1 MRKALSVTLE
11 YDNVLW
17 LRAQAGASD
26 KGSVSEVLD
35 QLVTRARAH
44 GHLEPQSIRSVA
56 GTIDL
61 PDDDP
66 EFEAADAYV
75 RELFDASLSRPAL
88 VRERKP
94 RPRVK
99 R

>member
-1 MRKALSVTLE
+1 MSVTLE
-11 YDNVLW
+11 HDNVLW
-17 LRAQAGASD
+17 LRAQAAASD

-35 QLVTRARAH
+35 QLVTRARAE
-44 GHLEPQSIRSVA
+44 GQLEPKSIRSIA

-66 EFEAADAYV
+66 ELEGADAYV
-75 RELFDASLSRPAL
+75 RELFGSSLGRPAL

-94 RPRVK
+94 QPRAK
-99 R
+99 RSRRG